1 MSVQKQHIIFGILIG
16 IIIVSTWWYFH
27 QGYNYIDKPRG
38 GENIIAFGDS
48 LTEGTGASAGNDYVS
63 VLARR
68 IGQPIINAGVAGD
81 TTELAL
87 ARLQTDVLDRHPRIV
102 ILELGGNDGLQKR
115 PIDGVFNRLAL
126 MIQKIHS
133 TGSAVLL
140 IGIEP
145 EFFVQEYNSRF
156 QKLAEK
162 EKASFVSNILK
173 GLVGHGELMSDSI
186 HPNDKG
192 NAIMADRIE
201 PVLRKMLQ

>member
-1 MSVQKQHIIFGILIG
+1 M
-16 IIIVSTWWYFH
+16 
-27 QGYNYIDKPRG
+27 
-38 GENIIAFGDS
+38 
-48 LTEGTGASAGNDYVS
+48 
-63 VLARR
+63 
-68 IGQPIINAGVAGD
+68 
-81 TTELAL
+81 
-87 ARLQTDVLDRHPRIV
+87 
-102 ILELGGNDGLQKR
+102 ELGGNDGLQKR
-115 PIDGVFNRLAL
+115 PIDEVFSRLGL
-126 MIQKIHS
+126 MIQKIHGI
-133 TGSAVLL
+133 GSAVLL
-140 IGIEP
+140 IGIAP